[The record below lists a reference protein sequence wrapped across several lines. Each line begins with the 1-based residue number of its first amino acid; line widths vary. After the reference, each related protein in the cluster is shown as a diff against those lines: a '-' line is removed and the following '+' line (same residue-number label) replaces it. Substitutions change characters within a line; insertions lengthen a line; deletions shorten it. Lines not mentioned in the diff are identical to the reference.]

1 MSLSLL
7 FFRGN
12 TQLFLRN
19 TTANGLSR
27 GGTALFDLL
36 TTQGNSPDTA
46 VVNTTIAGTEIQFTK
61 TAGGTP
67 VAFITPRFGAAY
79 TITGIDIANWFLE
92 SMVLVN
98 VGARYRFYRYRAGV
112 ETEFI
117 GSPSDDGVEFTTI
130 AELYTWAAGITA
142 LDFLEDD
149 RLLIVPY
156 VVNVGVMAAG
166 TATLNFNCV
175 SPAATRLVQ
184 KKSAGSVTATAV
196 TVTLNAAP
204 TVGNLL
210 VAVHFTRGTT
220 ATRPTGFAQDLL
232 VNNATNADQ
241 LQICSKI
248 VQAGDGTAYT
258 FGATPNPDQNA
269 CAIYEFVAGTDRQ
282 WPAAPFDVSAST
294 GLTAPV
300 QTVSSGTTATRTVAD
315 SVSVA
320 GVGIRSTTNT
330 HSANNSYTNLEF
342 AESTAP
348 DVAGMIAAIKF
359 ETATGTSQ
367 VDFSWI
373 NAVNVM
379 AGVVVYKTEAGIG
392 QTNSYINIY
401 PDVTFKA
408 EGSGIT
414 GSAASSQAQTSA

>member
-112 ETEFI
+112 ETEFT

-130 AELYTWAAGITA
+130 AELYTWAASITA

-156 VVNVGVMAAG
+156 VVNVGVMAMG
-166 TATLNFNCV
+166 TATLRFNGGIGGT
-175 SPAATRLVQ
+175 PAATSISENTGATYTGLAATYNIENNPTSNQNTNVTFEVYSYAAGDVGHAFVHATGLSNL
-184 KKSAGSVTATAV
+184 SAGTITNARLRLKISVIDGVGANQTISVYRSLRNVVQNQVTWNAYSTGNNWTTPGGLGASDTDLTELGNVVIPFNATGYVEITGAGLNGYLTNIINGV
-196 TVTLNAAP
+196 TPNYP
-204 TVGNLL
+204 LL
-210 VAVHFTRGTT
+210 VAR
-220 ATRPTGFAQDLL
+220 
-232 VNNATNADQ
+232 
-241 LQICSKI
+241 
-248 VQAGDGTAYT
+248 
-258 FGATPNPDQNA
+258 NPDNA
-269 CAIYEFVAGTDRQ
+269 HDLRFVI
-282 WPAAPFDVSAST
+282 F
-294 GLTAPV
+294 
-300 QTVSSGTTATRTVAD
+300 
-315 SVSVA
+315 
-320 GVGIRSTTNT
+320 
-330 HSANNSYTNLEF
+330 HS
-342 AESTAP
+342 
-348 DVAGMIAAIKF
+348 D
-359 ETATGTSQ
+359 
-367 VDFSWI
+367 
-373 NAVNVM
+373 NAVNGDRLELLFDY
-379 AGVVVYKTEAGIG
+379 AAAS
-392 QTNSYINIY
+392 QADSYLNIY
-401 PDVTFKA
+401 PDITFKA